1 MALQQ
6 NYGAASLKTLVAML
20 AALFLTGCSLFSP
33 APEPEIKVV
42 TKIEKTTVPTVSRPK
57 PVQLNDVRVYVVNER
72 ILDQFIS
79 EFKERHGEIAF
90 VALSMQDYENLALN
104 IAEMRRYLNQQ
115 TQIIVYY
122 EDAVKPVDPNADDVP
137 VSETVVGE

>member
-1 MALQQ
+1 M
-6 NYGAASLKTLVAML
+6 
-20 AALFLTGCSLFSP
+20 
-33 APEPEIKVV
+33 
-42 TKIEKTTVPTVSRPK
+42 PTVSRPK

-72 ILDQFIS
+72 ILDEFLA
-79 EFKERHGEIAF
+79 EFKQRHGEVAF

-104 IAEMRRYLNQQ
+104 VAEMRRFINQQ

-122 EDAVKPVDPNADDVP
+122 EDAVKPADPNADDVP